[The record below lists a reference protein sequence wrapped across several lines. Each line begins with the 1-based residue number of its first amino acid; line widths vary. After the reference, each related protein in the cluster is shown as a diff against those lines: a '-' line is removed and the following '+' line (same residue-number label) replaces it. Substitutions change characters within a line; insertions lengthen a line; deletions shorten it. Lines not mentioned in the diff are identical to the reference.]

1 MQIRIFLSIVSAEFR
16 SYRDTL
22 RHDLERPNVTVKVQ
36 EDFIATGTETLD
48 KLDDYIR
55 QCDAVIHLAGDMT
68 GALAQAPSLA
78 LIQARYPDL
87 AERLP
92 PLRPCLEPGA
102 APLSYTQWEAWL
114 ALYHRKPL
122 IIAAPEPDAPRD
134 ANYKLIEEQR
144 EHQRQ
149 HLDRLAAYERY
160 PEIRFT
166 SADRLAVEILRSKLH
181 DILACAGTAN
191 KPVNLPLASIG
202 GLFKGRDA
210 LLDDL
215 GRNFGAIPA
224 TTDIPAAACVLSGLG
239 GAGKTRLAL
248 EYAWRHGN
256 DYTARLFATA
266 DSAEALQRNLAAL
279 CRPLTLVEQQETD
292 ESKQCDAVL
301 AWLRQHPGWL
311 LILDNVDTE
320 AAAAAVEEL
329 APRLLGGH
337 ILVTSRLANWSHHLQ
352 PLPVDTLPPD
362 AATEFLLE
370 RTSTKRRPLANDNT
384 QAALL
389 AETLGYL
396 ALALEQAGA
405 YICQHRLTFENYLQ
419 QWRSQRDKIL
429 AWYDERLMQYPKS
442 VAVTWQTSFDQLG
455 AFARQLLQRLAW
467 LSPSPIPEALLDVP
481 VTDSKNEADPFAALA
496 ELESYSLVTR
506 ARDNP
511 SFTVHRL
518 VQEITR
524 RQQDDPGNT
533 RLHEAL
539 RWLNTAFSGD
549 PQDVRNW
556 PVLNPL
562 APHAQ
567 AVAGYADAAGIAA
580 PTARLFNQLGAM
592 YLTKSLYAKAEPLMR
607 HALAIDE
614 ANLGLNHPKVA
625 LLLNNLALL
634 LQETN
639 RLTEAE
645 PLIRRALA
653 IDELSFGPDHP
664 NVARDLNNLAQLLK
678 ATNRLIE
685 AEPLMRRALA
695 IDELSFGPDHP
706 DVAIDLNNLAQLLL
720 DTNRLTE
727 AEPLIRRALA
737 IDEASFGSDHPSFAR
752 DLNNLSRL
760 LQTTNRLT
768 EAEPLMRRALA
779 IAEESLGADHP
790 NVASSLSNLALL
802 LQDTNRLTEAEPLM
816 RRALA
821 IDVSSFGP
829 DHPNVAIRL
838 NNLARLL
845 QDTNRLT
852 EAEPLMRRALAIF
865 IASLGAEHPY
875 SRTVKNNYA
884 ALLVELGKTENEI
897 TAQLSS
903 MTLPA
908 SVNTATDSHQHRK
921 SHSFHFSV

>member
-1 MQIRIFLSIVSAEFR
+1 MQIRIFLSTVSAEFR

-55 QCDAVIHLAGDMT
+55 QCDAVIHLTGDMT

-78 LIQARYPDL
+78 LIQAHYPDL

-114 ALYHRKPL
+114 ALYHNKRL
-122 IIAAPEPDAPRD
+122 IIAVPEPDARRD
-134 ANYKLIEEQR
+134 ANYTLVEEQR

-149 HLDRLAAYERY
+149 YLDRLAAYERY
-160 PEIRFT
+160 PEIRFAN
-166 SADRLAVEILRSKLH
+166 ADRLAVEIAHSTLL
-181 DILACAGTAN
+181 DILARAGTAN

-215 GRNFGAIPA
+215 GRSLGAIPA
-224 TTDIPAAACVLSGLG
+224 TADMSATACALSGLG

-279 CRPLTLVEQQETD
+279 CRPLALAEQQETD
-292 ESKQCDAVL
+292 ESKQCDAVI

-311 LILDNVDTE
+311 LIFDNADSE
-320 AAAAAVEEL
+320 EAAAAVEEL
-329 APRLLGGH
+329 TPRLLGGH

-352 PLPVDTLPPD
+352 PLPVDILPPD

-370 RTSTKRRPLANDNT
+370 RTSTKRRLLANDNV

-405 YICQHRLTFENYLQ
+405 YICQHRLTFESYLQ
-419 QWRSQRDKIL
+419 QWHNQRDKVL
-429 AWYDERLMQYPKS
+429 AWYDARQMQYPKS
-442 VAVTWQTSFDQLG
+442 VAVTWQTSFEQLG
-455 AFARQLLQRLAW
+455 ASARQLLQRLAW
-467 LSPSPIPEALLDVP
+467 LSPAPIPESLLEVP
-481 VTDSKNEADPFAALA
+481 VTNGENETDPFAALA

-524 RQQDDPGNT
+524 RQQDDPENT
-533 RLHEAL
+533 RLNEAL
-539 RWLNTAFSGD
+539 RWLGDAFAGD
-549 PQDVRNW
+549 PDDVRNW

-562 APHAQ
+562 LPHAQ
-567 AVAGYADAAGIAA
+567 AVAEYADAAGITA
-580 PTARLFNQLGAM
+580 PTTRLLNDLGIM
-592 YLTKSLYAKAEPLMR
+592 HLTKFLY
-607 HALAIDE
+607 
-614 ANLGLNHPKVA
+614 N
-625 LLLNNLALL
+625 
-634 LQETN
+634 
-639 RLTEAE
+639 
-645 PLIRRALA
+645 
-653 IDELSFGPDHP
+653 
-664 NVARDLNNLAQLLK
+664 
-678 ATNRLIE
+678 E
-685 AEPLMRRALA
+685 AEPLMRRALT
-695 IDELSFGPDHP
+695 IDELNLGPDHP
-706 DVAIDLNNLAQLLL
+706 YVATYLSNLASLLQ

-737 IDEASFGSDHPSFAR
+737 IDEASFGLDHPKV
-752 DLNNLSRL
+752 
-760 LQTTNRLT
+760 
-768 EAEPLMRRALA
+768 A
-779 IAEESLGADHP
+779 IR
-790 NVASSLSNLALL
+790 LSNLARL
-802 LQDTNRLTEAEPLM
+802 LQATNRLTEAEPLM

-821 IDVSSFGP
+821 IDEASFGL
-829 DHPNVAIRL
+829 DHPKVAIRL

-865 IASLGAEHPY
+865 IASLGAEHPNT
-875 SRTVKNNYA
+875 RIVKNNYA
-884 ALLVELGKTENEI
+884 ALLAKLGKTENEI
-897 TAQLSS
+897 TALLNDLTGQ
-903 MTLPA
+903 
-908 SVNTATDSHQHRK
+908 R
-921 SHSFHFSV
+921 

>member
-1 MQIRIFLSIVSAEFR
+1 MQIRIFLSTVSAEFR
-16 SYRDTL
+16 SYRDAL
-22 RHDLERPNVTVKVQ
+22 RHDLERPNVTVKVH

-55 QCDAVIHLAGDMT
+55 QCDAVIHLTGDMT

-102 APLSYTQWEAWL
+102 VPLSYTQWEAWL

-122 IIAAPEPDAPRD
+122 IIAVPEPDARRD
-134 ANYKLIEEQR
+134 ANYKLVEEQR
-144 EHQRQ
+144 ERQRQ
-149 HLDRLAAYERY
+149 HLDRLAACERY
-160 PEIRFT
+160 PEIRFA

-181 DILACAGTAN
+181 DILARASTPN

-215 GRNFGAIPA
+215 GRSLGAIPA
-224 TTDIPAAACVLSGLG
+224 MADMPAAACVLSGLG

-292 ESKQCDAVL
+292 ESKQCDAVI

-311 LILDNVDTE
+311 LILDNADSE
-320 AAAAAVEEL
+320 AAATAIEAL

-337 ILVTSRLANWSHHLQ
+337 ILVTSRLANWSHRLQ
-352 PLPVDTLPPD
+352 PLPVDILPPD
-362 AATEFLLE
+362 AAAEFLLA
-370 RTSTKRRPLANDNT
+370 RTATQRRPLANDNA

-405 YICQHRLTFENYLQ
+405 YICQHCLTFENYFG
-419 QWRSQRDKIL
+419 QWSHQRDKVL

-455 AFARQLLQRLAW
+455 ASARQLLQRLAW
-467 LSPSPIPEALLDVP
+467 LSPAPIPESLLEVP
-481 VTDSKNEADPFAALA
+481 IAGGENETSSFAALA

-506 ARDNP
+506 AADNP

-524 RQQDDPGNT
+524 RQQDDPENT
-533 RLHEAL
+533 RLTEAL
-539 RWLNTAFSGD
+539 RWLNTAFTGD
-549 PQDVRNW
+549 PDDVRNW

-562 APHAQ
+562 LPHAQ
-567 AVAGYADAAGIAA
+567 AVAAHADAAGITA
-580 PTARLFNQLGAM
+580 PTALLFNQLGVM
-592 YLTKSLYAKAEPLMR
+592 YLTKSLYA
-607 HALAIDE
+607 
-614 ANLGLNHPKVA
+614 
-625 LLLNNLALL
+625 
-634 LQETN
+634 
-639 RLTEAE
+639 
-645 PLIRRALA
+645 
-653 IDELSFGPDHP
+653 
-664 NVARDLNNLAQLLK
+664 
-678 ATNRLIE
+678 E

-695 IDELSFGPDHP
+695 IDEASFGPDHP
-706 DVAIDLNNLAQLLL
+706 NVAIRLNNLATLLHHTNRPLETEPLMRRALAIDEANFGSDHPNVAIGLNNLAQLLRA
-720 DTNRLTE
+720 TNRLSE

-737 IDEASFGSDHPSFAR
+737 IDEASFG
-752 DLNNLSRL
+752 
-760 LQTTNRLT
+760 Q
-768 EAEPLMRRALA
+768 
-779 IAEESLGADHP
+779 DHP
-790 NVASSLSNLALL
+790 NVARDFNNLATLL
-802 LQDTNRLTEAEPLM
+802 MTTNRL
-816 RRALA
+816 
-821 IDVSSFGP
+821 I
-829 DHPNVAIRL
+829 
-838 NNLARLL
+838 
-845 QDTNRLT
+845 

-865 IASLGAEHPY
+865 IASLGADHPN
-875 SRTVKNNYA
+875 TCIVKNNYA
-884 ALLVELGKTENEI
+884 ALLTELGKTENEI
-897 TAQLSS
+897 TAQLNAL
-903 MTLPA
+903 TG
-908 SVNTATDSHQHRK
+908 QR
-921 SHSFHFSV
+921 